1 MYWDAWL
8 SLCLVTS
15 FAWGQEPVTN
25 GQDGA
30 GETGSGEVSPGGE
43 TEGAL
48 PRSRCLWSESLGPIP
63 GHGVQHTER
72 LDTLS
77 PASELAKEIIDMESR
92 GIEKHEIEGYIK
104 TKDPFACLIFGNP
117 IVWDTFKLGG
127 DFSSD
132 DHLLMN
138 TIISTEM
145 NHTICFSDWVLNW
158 GNVCKE
164 GLTGLK
170 EEGIFFSKIEELG
183 KDYLQGV
190 KLTLGGKIAQFYPI
204 NDQFEAE
211 ENITGNYVCKS
222 TGLSDSHIGLLSAM
236 REALRE
242 YANMISYLDFDG
254 ESRLIED
261 CPNLLT
267 EAILKAKGLND
278 IRGNPIRETDLDHAK
293 ETCVNIMSSRQ
304 KKSLLSYIFTNRHET
319 INNLLSSS
327 NKHLLNI
334 RILDHNLRK
343 LLNFTDQQRKDT
355 ILLQRTFGENLRQL
369 KSSWLFQQNIDNIK
383 EYETFKD
390 RRRDRETGHLYDTFN
405 RAELLIRHGRRL
417 IDKIMRSLSEADN
430 CFLGFMGD
438 ITCTKGHSILTVK
451 DHVISI
457 TSRATKLEI
466 KTITQPKC
474 LFLNNY
480 TIFAGNGQLFV
491 KDNDL
496 LHSSEI
502 STTIGCVTKMR
513 DNKYDCSPFFTKLR
527 GDGEGGPDQF
537 SSQIFYVYTEFGVY
551 LQNMGGSI
559 SIALEGSKSLIITKQ
574 PQFISKDKF
583 PIQISGKK
591 FRFSDL
597 EATSMETNLNFQ
609 ILKDGRQKLN
619 LHYLREKNKNDLVTL
634 NLNKIYGSFSELYD
648 NNFTVRAVSISSII
662 SVGLILLI
670 CIIFCIHCCSR
681 GRAGER
687 RYLRYRRRQDPP
699 LDSTREE
706 QPPASAPPA
715 VPESRR
721 RADPESKLQRLLSR
735 L

>member
-1 MYWDAWL
+1 MYWTW
-8 SLCLVTS
+8 LCLCLAT
-15 FAWGQEPVTN
+15 FATGQEPVTI

-30 GETGSGEVSPGGE
+30 GELKGDTSPGGE
-43 TEGAL
+43 SESAL
-48 PRSRCLWSESLGPIP
+48 PKSRCLWTESLGPVP

-72 LDTLS
+72 LDTLG
-77 PASELAKEIIDMESR
+77 PAAELAREIIDMETR
-92 GIEKHEIEGYIK
+92 GIENHQIKGYIK
-104 TKDPFACLIFGNP
+104 TDDPFSCLTFGNP
-117 IVWDTFKLGG
+117 IVWDTFELGG

-145 NHTICFSDWVLNW
+145 NHTVCFSDGVMNW
-158 GNVCKE
+158 NNVCE
-164 GLTGLK
+164 DGFTGLK
-170 EEGIFFSKIEELG
+170 EEHIYFSNVKELG
-183 KDYLQGV
+183 KNYLQGV
-190 KLTLGGKIAQFYPI
+190 KLTLGGKIAQFYPL
-204 NDQFEAE
+204 NDQFETE
-211 ENITGNYVCKS
+211 ENVTGNYVCKS
-222 TGLSDSHIGLLSAM
+222 TGLSDSHVGLLSAM

-242 YANMISYLDFDG
+242 YSNMISYLDFDG

-278 IRGNPIRETDLDHAK
+278 MRGRPIRESDLEKAR
-293 ETCVNIMSSRQ
+293 ETCVNIMSPRH

-355 ILLQRTFGENLRQL
+355 ILLQRTFGENLSQL
-369 KSSWLFQQNIDNIK
+369 KSSWLYQQNIDNIK
-383 EYETFKD
+383 EFETVKD

-405 RAELLIRHGRRL
+405 RAELLIRHGRRI
-417 IDKIMRSLSEADN
+417 IDKIMRSLSEAGN

-451 DHVISI
+451 DHVVSI

-480 TIFAGNGQLFV
+480 TIFTGNGQLFV

-496 LHSSEI
+496 LHSTEI

-513 DNKYDCSPFFTKLR
+513 DNKYDCSPFFAKLR
-527 GDGEGGPDQF
+527 GDGEGPDQF

-559 SIALEGSKSLIITKQ
+559 SIALEGSKSVIITKQ

-662 SVGLILLI
+662 SVGLVLLI
-670 CIIFCIHCCSR
+670 CIIFSIHCCSR

-687 RYLRYRRRQDPP
+687 RYLRYRRRQNLPQ
-699 LDSTREE
+699 DSTREE

-721 RADPESKLQRLLSR
+721 RTDPESKLQRLLSR

>member
-170 EEGIFFSKIEELG
+170 EENIFFSKIEELG